1 MFLKPFRVKAQT
13 SVKTSD
19 RKKLRADILQQYP
32 KLSEDDVTKL
42 IPNKEEMTLTKI
54 NTHGDDNI
62 VLFSVAKNPIFY
74 ELFRKF
80 YPTVYT
86 MWQYPDMLPAFRTW
100 PPVFEKL
107 QKGADLMLPGV
118 VPDKEPSPKMFGNLQ
133 KGDLVCVTLA
143 GNKSPVALGKALLS
157 GEDMYMSA
165 MRGKGVSVLHIYGD
179 ALWEFGDK
187 SQPPVIP
194 EVLSQTESE
203 NLVEQTDTVDS
214 ANGEVSSKL
223 KENDLPDVDNLQI
236 VDKDDNREGAVAAGN
251 EVEQED
257 TDSDDEDKDP
267 VAEMDELLN
276 FCFLCAIKSRV
287 KKSDLPLL
295 TGNFLRGYMQPFSP
309 GKQLDLK
316 KSSFK
321 KFSKF
326 LQAKVGEGYIT
337 MKQQSKGVD
346 AITEIYKSHLGL
358 RDLKVPEVVEEET
371 TKPSQSEEEVFKPL
385 TFTDVYCVNGA
396 THDLFKDAGLCKG
409 EALLISDVRQ
419 LVTDYIKTNNLQ
431 HEDNKKLVTLDPI
444 LAHIILKPSE
454 GDLDRMNWEQV
465 INRVV
470 GKMQAGIAI
479 SAGSDPPVIKKG
491 KLDPIKLEVSM
502 RASSKKVTI
511 VDNLE
516 DYGIDVKA
524 FSKLVQ
530 KSVACSCSVVQP
542 EQKNKGAQVLIQGNQ
557 ISFVANLLIDKYKIP
572 RRYIT
577 GMENAPAP
585 KQTKKR

>member
-1 MFLKPFRVKAQT
+1 MFLKPFRVKSQT
-13 SVKTSD
+13 SVKSSD

-62 VLFSVAKNPIFY
+62 VVVSVAKNPIFY
-74 ELFRKF
+74 ELFRKH

-86 MWQYPDMLPAFRTW
+86 LWQYPDMLPSFRTW

-107 QKGADLMLPGV
+107 QRGADLMLPGV

-133 KGDLVCVTLA
+133 KGDLVCVTIA

-165 MRGKGVSVLHIYGD
+165 MRGKGVSILHIYGD

-187 SQPPVIP
+187 SQPPLVP
-194 EVLSQTESE
+194 EVLSQTD
-203 NLVEQTDTVDS
+203 NGQDLEQTDTVS
-214 ANGEVSSKL
+214 NGQENPSKQ
-223 KENDLPDVDNLQI
+223 KEHSLPDVDTLQI
-236 VDKDDNREGAVAAGN
+236 IDKDGDPEGAVAASFSN
-251 EVEQED
+251 LVEPENTDSQED
-257 TDSDDEDKDP
+257 TDP
-267 VAEMDELLN
+267 VAAMDELLN

-295 TGNFLRGYMQPFSP
+295 TGNLLRSYMQPFSS

-316 KSSFK
+316 KSSYK
-321 KFSKF
+321 KLSKF

-337 MKQQSKGVD
+337 IKEQSKGVD
-346 AITEIYKSHLGL
+346 VITEIDKSHLGL
-358 RDLKVPEVVEEET
+358 RDLEVPEVVEEET
-371 TKPSQSEEEVFKPL
+371 AKPGQSEEEDFKPL

-396 THDLFKDAGLCKG
+396 TQDLFKDAGLCKG
-409 EALLISDVRQ
+409 DALLISDVRVH
-419 LVTDYIKTNNLQ
+419 VTNYIKENSLQ
-431 HEDNKKLVTLDPI
+431 REDDKKLVTLDPV
-444 LAHIILKPSE
+444 LAHTILKPSE

-491 KLDPIKLEVSM
+491 KLEPVKLEVNM
-502 RASSKKVTI
+502 RASQKKVTL

-516 DYGIDVKA
+516 DYGIDVKT
-524 FSKLVQ
+524 FSRLMQ

-557 ISFVANLLIDKYKIP
+557 INFVANILIDKYKIP
-572 RRYIT
+572 KRYIT
-577 GMENAPAP
+577 GLENAP